1 VSQGTGLDDKRDDE
15 LLRLYSELLDE
26 LRRRGLTRTNNNPV
40 ADYAEKVVID
50 KLGLRQAQKEAKGYD
65 AVDNGIKYQIKGRRI
80 TKHNKSRQL
89 GVIRNLDDRL
99 FDFLIAAIFDEFFAL
114 AEIWKIP
121 HSTIKR
127 YARWSKQQNGYILN
141 LQGNLL
147 SDPTVQ
153 RINISLP

>member
-1 VSQGTGLDDKRDDE
+1 MSEKTRLEDKRDGE
-15 LLRLYSELLDE
+15 LLKLYSVLLDE

-65 AVDNGIKYQIKGRRI
+65 AIDNNNVKYQIKGRRI

-89 GVIRNLDDRL
+89 GVIRNLDDQL
-99 FDFLIAAIFDEFFAL
+99 FDFVVAAIFDELFTL
-114 AEIWKIP
+114 VEIWKIP
-121 HSTIKR
+121 HSAIKR
-127 YARWSKQQNGYILN
+127 YASWSKHQNGYVLH

-147 SDPTVQ
+147 LDPTVK
-153 RINISLP
+153 RII

>member
-1 VSQGTGLDDKRDDE
+1 MSQKPGLEDKRDDE

-40 ADYAEKVVID
+40 ADYAEKMVID

-65 AVDNGIKYQIKGRRI
+65 AIDHNDIKYQIKGRRI

-89 GVIRNLDDRL
+89 GVIRNLDDQL
-99 FDFLIAAIFDEFFAL
+99 FDFLIAAIFDEIFAL
-114 AEIWKIP
+114 TEIWKIP

-127 YARWSKQQNGYILN
+127 YASWSKQQNGYILH

-147 SDPTVQ
+147 LDPTVR
-153 RINISLP
+153 RII